1 MNAPTVSS
9 AISLAAEESPPIIPV
24 VGELIVGFIAFGIL
38 CFILMRYVFPKMEQ
52 TYRARVDAIEG
63 GLQRAE
69 QAQAQAQQLLERYQ
83 AQLAQAHDEA
93 IAIRDEAR
101 EQGQHILADLR
112 AQAQEE
118 STRIIARGEQQLA
131 TSRQQ
136 LIVELRTEIG
146 QLSVELASRIVG
158 ESLADEARRA
168 GTVERFLDELERGNT
183 DSSGA
188 ELESASRTAAGGH

>member
-1 MNAPTVSS
+1 MTAPILSP
-9 AISLAAEESPPIIPV
+9 AIWLTAEENSPVIPV
-24 VGELIVGFIAFGIL
+24 ISELIVGFIAFGIL

-52 TYRARVDAIEG
+52 LYRARVDAIEG

-69 QAQAQAQQLLERYQ
+69 QAQQEAAQVLRLYTE
-83 AQLAQAHDEA
+83 QLAQARSEA

-101 EQGQHILADLR
+101 EEGTQILQDLR
-112 AQAQEE
+112 VQAQEE
-118 STRIIARGEQQLA
+118 SARIITRGEQQLA

-136 LIVELRTEIG
+136 LISELRTEIG

-168 GTVERFLDELERGNT
+168 GTVERFLDELERGNA
-183 DSSGA
+183 DSNAA
-188 ELESASRTAAGGH
+188 ELESASRTAVGGH